1 MKKLLIISATP
12 YSNLVLSEE
21 IKEHFEKKPDLDCK
35 IISLKN

>member
-21 IKEHFEKKPDLDCK
+21 IKEHFEKPDLDCK
-35 IISLKN
+35 IISLEE